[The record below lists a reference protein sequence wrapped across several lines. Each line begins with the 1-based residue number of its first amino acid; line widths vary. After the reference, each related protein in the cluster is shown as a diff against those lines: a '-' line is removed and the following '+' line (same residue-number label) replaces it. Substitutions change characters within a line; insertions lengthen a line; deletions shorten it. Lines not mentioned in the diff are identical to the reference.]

1 MTASETSSD
10 PLVAQLLP
18 VVVHEV
24 NNATQLL
31 VGLKAMLEIPGGEAL
46 FAARPMTW
54 RRASSRMADLGLA
67 MAMLATAAGG
77 TC

>member
-1 MTASETSSD
+1 MTASDSSSD

-31 VGLKAMLEIPGGEAL
+31 VGLKAMLQIPGGDAL
-46 FAARPMTW
+46 FAAR
-54 RRASSRMADLGLA
+54 G
-67 MAMLATAAGG
+67 
-77 TC
+77 